1 VDRGRGRVHVG
12 DGVLTANRA
21 GTRRDFLRISAV
33 SAGGLVLGVRF
44 AGAAVETLTRADA
57 GTAAAFRP
65 NAWVRV
71 DAAGGVVLTVGKS
84 EMGQGVRTSLPMIV
98 AEQLEV
104 DVDSVLLEQAV
115 PGPDYPGL
123 GTAGSR
129 SIRSLWLPL
138 SKAGAAAREM
148 LIAAAAARWGVEP
161 GSCRAERGRVM
172 HPASGRSLG
181 YGELVEAAS
190 ARAVPEDPPL
200 KGSSQFRLVGRDR
213 RRVDGPRIVSGEAV
227 YSGDVRR
234 PGMRF
239 ASVIRCPVA
248 GGTLRSFDATA
259 ATAIPGV
266 RLVAPIPTGLAVI
279 ADDTWAALS
288 GREAVERTVVWDE
301 GENARVSSDTMR
313 DRLAQALNGAGGG
326 ESHTLRRGDDVAS
339 AMEKAAKRI
348 RAEYA
353 FAFQAHAPM
362 EPLNALADARSDRC
376 EIWAGTQNPNG
387 VQEEAARRLG
397 LAPSAV
403 TVNVTLL
410 GGGFGR
416 RGTDYVLEAVEASRA
431 AKAPVQVLWTRPDDM
446 RHDLYHPISLHRL
459 EAGVDAAGKPLA
471 WRHRQASVAWSS
483 AAGRPATEE
492 RLRSDLGGAQ
502 DQPYAIPAVSAEF
515 LEVASPVRIGAW
527 RAIQN
532 NHNMFAVE
540 GFVDELAAAAGEDPL
555 RYRLALLQ
563 GRGTYTG
570 GRDNASVDRDRL
582 ARVLSLAGEKAGW
595 GARGSSATVPG
606 RGRGVACAV
615 YDGYTYC
622 AIVADASVGG
632 GRWRAERIVCAVDC
646 GLAINPLGIR
656 AQVEGA
662 VAWALSA
669 LATRVTLKEGRVE
682 QATYRDFPILRF
694 RDMPG
699 VETHVVR
706 SDAPPTG
713 MGEPPVPVALAAV
726 MNALSAAAG
735 RRLRRVPVDPGD
747 LNPSGTGA

>member
-1 VDRGRGRVHVG
+1 VDHRRRGVHGG
-12 DGVLTANRA
+12 DCVLSA
-21 GTRRDFLRISAV
+21 GSATRRDFLRISAV

-44 AGAAVETLTRADA
+44 AEAAVESLTRGEAAA
-57 GTAAAFRP
+57 GVAAFRP
-65 NAWVRV
+65 NAWVRI
-71 DAAGGVVLTVGKS
+71 DAAGRIVLTVGKS
-84 EMGQGVRTSLPMIV
+84 EMGQGVRTSLPMIL

-104 DVDSVLLEQAV
+104 DVDVVHLEQAM
-115 PGPDYPGL
+115 PGPDFPGL

-138 SKAGAAAREM
+138 SRAGAAAREM

-161 GSCRAERGRVM
+161 SSCHAELGRVS
-172 HPASGRSLG
+172 HAASSRSIG
-181 YGELVEAAS
+181 YGQLVEAA
-190 ARAVPEDPPL
+190 AALPVPADPPL
-200 KGSSQFRLVGRDR
+200 KDSARFRLVGRDR
-213 RRVDGPRIVSGEAV
+213 RRVDGPRIVSGQAV
-227 YSGDVRR
+227 YSGDVRP

-248 GGTLRSFDATA
+248 GGTLRSFDAA
-259 ATAIPGV
+259 AAGAVPGV
-266 RLVAPIPTGLAVI
+266 RLVAPIPSGLAVI

-288 GREAVERTVVWDE
+288 GREEVEKTVAWEE

-313 DRLAQALNGAGGG
+313 DRLAQALDGVGGG
-326 ESHTLRRGDDVAS
+326 EARVLRRGGDVAAALEKS
-339 AMEKAAKRI
+339 ARRI

-362 EPLNALADARSDRC
+362 EPLNAVADVRSDRC

-387 VQEEAARRLG
+387 VQEEAAKRLG

-403 TVNVTLL
+403 TVNVALL

-416 RGTDYVLEAVEASRA
+416 RGTDYVMEAVEASRA

-459 EAGVDAAGKPLA
+459 EAGLGADGRPLA
-471 WRHRQASVAWSS
+471 WRHRQASVGWTS

-515 LEVASPVRIGAW
+515 LEVPSPVRIGAW

-555 RYRLALLQ
+555 RYRLALLR
-563 GRGTYTG
+563 GRGIFAG
-570 GRDNASVDRDRL
+570 GRDNVPVDRDRL
-582 ARVLSLAGEKAGW
+582 ARVLGLAGERAGW
-595 GARGSSATVPG
+595 GARGGHG

-615 YDGYTYC
+615 YDGYTHC
-622 AIVADASVGG
+622 AIVADASVGRE
-632 GRWRAERIVCAVDC
+632 RWRAERIVCAVDC
-646 GLAINPLGIR
+646 GIAVNPLGIR

-669 LATRVTLKEGRVE
+669 LSTRVTLKDGRVE

-694 RDMPG
+694 RDMPA
-699 VETHVVR
+699 VETHIVP

-735 RRLRRVPVDPGD
+735 RRLRRVPIEPDD
-747 LNPSGTGA
+747 LNLNPRGTGA

>member
-1 VDRGRGRVHVG
+1 M
-12 DGVLTANRA
+12 
-21 GTRRDFLRISAV
+21 
-33 SAGGLVLGVRF
+33 RF
-44 AGAAVETLTRADA
+44 AGAAVERLAQADA
-57 GTAAAFRP
+57 AAGIAAFRP
-65 NAWVRV
+65 NAWVRI
-71 DAAGGVVLTVGKS
+71 DAAGRVVLTVGKS

-104 DVDSVLLEQAV
+104 DVDAVLLEQAV
-115 PGPDYPGL
+115 PGPDFPSL

-148 LIAAAAARWGVEP
+148 LIAAAAERWGVEP
-161 GSCRAERGRVM
+161 ASCRAELGRVS
-172 HPASGRSLG
+172 HAASNRSLG
-181 YGELVEAAS
+181 YGELVEAAA
-190 ARAVPEDPPL
+190 ARGVPADPPL
-200 KGSSQFRLVGRDR
+200 KPPAQFRLVGRDR

-248 GGTLRSFDATA
+248 GGTLRSFDAA
-259 ATAIPGV
+259 AANAIPGV

-288 GREAVERTVVWDE
+288 GREAVEKTVVWDE
-301 GENARVSSDTMR
+301 GENARVSSETMR
-313 DRLAQALNGAGGG
+313 DRLAQALDDGG
-326 ESHTLRRGDDVAS
+326 EGRALRRGGDVAS

-362 EPLNALADARSDRC
+362 EPLNAVADVRSDRC

-397 LAPSAV
+397 RAPSAV
-403 TVNVTLL
+403 AVNVTLL

-416 RGTDYVLEAVEASRA
+416 RGTDYVMEAVEASLA

-459 EAGVDAAGKPLA
+459 EAGLDAAGRPLA
-471 WRHRQASVAWSS
+471 WRHRQASVVWTS

-492 RLRSDLGGAQ
+492 RLRSDLGGAH

-555 RYRLALLQ
+555 RYRLALLS

-570 GRDNASVDRDRL
+570 GRDNVPVDRERL

-595 GARGSSATVPG
+595 AARGSSGTVRG

-615 YDGYTYC
+615 YDGYTYS

-669 LATRVTLKEGRVE
+669 LATRITLKDGRVE

-699 VETHVVR
+699 VETHVVP

-735 RRLRRVPVDPGD
+735 RRLRRVPVDPDD
-747 LNPSGTGA
+747 LNLNLTGTGA

>member
-1 VDRGRGRVHVG
+1 MDRGRRRLHGG
-12 DGVLTANRA
+12 SAVLTARSA
-21 GTRRDFLRISAV
+21 TRRDFLRVSAV
-33 SAGGLVLGVRF
+33 TAGGLLIGVRF
-44 AGAAVETLTRADA
+44 AGAAEESLARAEA
-57 GTAAAFRP
+57 APVAAAFRP
-65 NAWVRV
+65 NAWVRI
-71 DAAGGVVLTVGKS
+71 DASGRVVLTVGKS
-84 EMGQGVRTSLPMIV
+84 EMGQGVRTSLPMIL
-98 AEQLEV
+98 AEQLEA
-104 DVDSVLLEQAV
+104 DVDAVVLEQAV
-115 PGPDYPGL
+115 PGPDFPSL

-148 LIAAAAARWGVEP
+148 LIAAAAARWGVDAV
-161 GSCRAERGRVM
+161 SCRAELGRVI
-172 HPASGRSLG
+172 HPASSRSLG

-190 ARAVPEDPPL
+190 ALPVPADPPL
-200 KGSSQFRLVGRDR
+200 KDSARFRLVGRDR
-213 RRVDGPRIVSGEAV
+213 RRADGPRIVSGEAV
-227 YSGDVRR
+227 YSGDVRP

-239 ASVIRCPVA
+239 ASVLRCPVA
-248 GGTLRSFDATA
+248 GGTLRSFDAA
-259 ATAIPGV
+259 SASAVPGV
-266 RLVAPIPTGLAVI
+266 RLVVPIPSGLAVI
-279 ADDTWAALS
+279 ADDTWAALA
-288 GREAVERTVVWDE
+288 GREAVERTVSWDE
-301 GENARVSSDTMR
+301 GENGRASSDTMR
-313 DRLAQALNGAGGG
+313 DRLTRALDGGG
-326 ESHTLRRGDDVAS
+326 EGRALRRGGDVA
-339 AMEKAAKRI
+339 AALERAAKRI
-348 RAEYA
+348 RGEYA

-362 EPLNALADARSDRC
+362 EPLNAVADVRSDRC

-387 VQEEAARRLG
+387 VQEEAAKRLG

-416 RGTDYVLEAVEASRA
+416 RGTDYVMEAVEASRA

-459 EAGVDAAGKPLA
+459 EAGLGADGRPVA
-471 WRHRQASVAWSS
+471 WRHRQASVVWTS

-492 RLRSDLGGAQ
+492 RLRSDLSGAQ

-555 RYRLALLQ
+555 AYRLALLR
-563 GRGTYTG
+563 GRGTFSG
-570 GRDNASVDRDRL
+570 GRDNVPVDRDRL
-582 ARVLSLAGEKAGW
+582 ARVLALAGERAGW
-595 GARGSSATVPG
+595 DARATQG

-615 YDGYTYC
+615 YDGYTHC
-622 AIVADASVGG
+622 AIVADATIGG

-669 LATRVTLKEGRVE
+669 LSTRVTLRDGRVE

-694 RDMPG
+694 RDMPA
-699 VETHVVR
+699 VETHIVP
-706 SDAPPTG
+706 SEAAPAG

-726 MNALSAAAG
+726 MNALSSAAG
-735 RRLRRVPVDPGD
+735 RRLRRVPIGADD
-747 LNPSGTGA
+747 LNPRGTGA

>member
-1 VDRGRGRVHVG
+1 M
-12 DGVLTANRA
+12 
-21 GTRRDFLRISAV
+21 
-33 SAGGLVLGVRF
+33 RF
-44 AGAAVETLTRADA
+44 AGAAVERLAQADA
-57 GTAAAFRP
+57 AAGIAAFRP
-65 NAWVRV
+65 NAWVRI
-71 DAAGGVVLTVGKS
+71 DAAGRVVLTVGKS

-104 DVDSVLLEQAV
+104 DVDAVLLEQAV
-115 PGPDYPGL
+115 PGPDFPSL

-148 LIAAAAARWGVEP
+148 LIAAAAERWEVEP
-161 GSCRAERGRVM
+161 ASCRAELGRVS
-172 HPASGRSLG
+172 HAASNRSLG
-181 YGELVEAAS
+181 YGELVEAAA
-190 ARAVPEDPPL
+190 ARAVPADPPL
-200 KGSSQFRLVGRDR
+200 KPPAQFRLVGRDR

-248 GGTLRSFDATA
+248 GGTLRSFDAA
-259 ATAIPGV
+259 AANAIPGV

-288 GREAVERTVVWDE
+288 GREAVEKTVVWDE
-301 GENARVSSDTMR
+301 GENARVSSETMR
-313 DRLAQALNGAGGG
+313 DRLAQALDDGG
-326 ESHTLRRGDDVAS
+326 EGRALRRGGNVAP

-362 EPLNALADARSDRC
+362 EPLNAVADVRSDRC

-397 LAPSAV
+397 RAPSAV
-403 TVNVTLL
+403 AVNVTLL

-416 RGTDYVLEAVEASRA
+416 RGTDYVMEAVEASLA

-459 EAGVDAAGKPLA
+459 EAGLDAAGRPLA
-471 WRHRQASVAWSS
+471 WRHRQASVVWTS

-492 RLRSDLGGAQ
+492 RLRSDLGGAH

-555 RYRLALLQ
+555 RYRLALLS

-570 GRDNASVDRDRL
+570 GRDDVPVDRERL

-595 GARGSSATVPG
+595 VARGSSETVRG

-615 YDGYTYC
+615 YDGYTYS

-669 LATRVTLKEGRVE
+669 LATRITLKDGRVE

-699 VETHVVR
+699 VETHVVP

-735 RRLRRVPVDPGD
+735 KRLRRVPVDPDD
-747 LNPSGTGA
+747 LNLNPTGTGA